1 MKKIWIVALIAVVA
15 AAGWHFRAQ
24 VPFLDRLSPQAPEDR
39 AASAET
45 PKDGG
50 RNGQRGR
57 GNGQPAAVKTV
68 AAVKMVLPLDVTAT
82 GAAVADENTTIAAQ
96 EAGTVLSIAAHDGDV
111 VKAGDL
117 IAKLDDRSLVAA
129 LDKDKALLAR
139 DEAALRGAE
148 TALARAKTLVD
159 RSAGT
164 QQSVDEAQAT
174 RDTSA
179 ATVQSDRA
187 TIAADQVNLE
197 HTQIRAPFD
206 GRLGDIAVSVG
217 AYLGVGSAVVT
228 IEKYDPIHVSFH
240 LSEGY
245 LGQLRRGF
253 SGGEIKVDALPQ
265 SSSDEVVSG
274 KLSFFDNTVDTASGT
289 ILAKAQFDNPDGELW
304 PGQSVNVTV
313 HFNGGEEKVV
323 VPTVAVNPG
332 ADSPFVYTIGD
343 DRKAH
348 KTLVTVS
355 RSNGSDTA
363 IAKGIE
369 DGAHVVVE
377 GQSQL
382 ADGVTVHEDFSDTA
396 RDTASVNAVIE
407 AGASN

>member
-1 MKKIWIVALIAVVA
+1 MKKIWIVACIAVVA
-15 AAGWHFRAQ
+15 TAGWYYRAQLPYLDHLSLQASTDKAAGSDTAQ
-24 VPFLDRLSPQAPEDR
+24 
-39 AASAET
+39 
-45 PKDGG
+45 DGG

-57 GNGQPAAVKTV
+57 GNGQPPAVKTV

-96 EAGTVLSIAAHDGDV
+96 EAGTVLSITAHDGDV
-111 VKAGDL
+111 VKASDL

-129 LDKDKALLAR
+129 LDKDRALLAR

-148 TALARAKTLVD
+148 TSLARAKTLVD

-187 TIAADQVNLE
+187 TIAADQVNLD

-206 GRLGDIAVSVG
+206 GRLGDITVSVG
-217 AYLGVGSAVVT
+217 AYLSVGSTVVT
-228 IEKYDPIHVSFH
+228 IAKYDPIYVNFH
-240 LSEGY
+240 LPEGY
-245 LGQLRRGF
+245 LSELRQGF
-253 SGGEIKVDALPQ
+253 AGGAISVDALPQ
-265 SSSDEVVSG
+265 SSSSQVVTG

-289 ILAKAQFDNPDGELW
+289 ILAKAKFDNPDGALW

-313 HFNGGEEKVV
+313 HFGGGAEDIV

-332 ADSPFVYTIGD
+332 ADAPFVYTIGD

-348 KTLVTVS
+348 KVPVTVS
-355 RSNGSDTA
+355 RANGSDTA

-369 DGAHVVVE
+369 DGAHVVIE

-382 ADGVTVHEDFSDTA
+382 AEGATVHEDFLNA
-396 RDTASVNAVIE
+396 GRETASINSVIE
-407 AGASN
+407 LGASN